1 MSLALD
7 PLLGQGV
14 APDAPHAGSPRSEI
28 DMTCIHRQDDFDA
41 EMAAVE
47 ALFSLPEPFSA
58 NAVAAEPEPAT
69 EPEPESEPEPATKA
83 SDLRAQLEELEQKKA
98 ACAQAKQF
106 REAGQLKKE
115 IEKVQSL
122 LREKEA
128 LGEQA
133 EEQKQEEAAGA
144 QALPDGWEKLASPSY
159 PGRYFY
165 SHAATGKSQWEVPQ

>member
-58 NAVAAEPEPAT
+58 NAVAA
-69 EPEPESEPEPATKA
+69 EPESEPEPATKA

-144 QALPDGWEKLASPSY
+144 QALPDGWERLASPSY